1 MSFIEGHKK
10 VGGRQAGM
18 PNKRTVARRKRSR
31 ETIMKIKSVMPGTPI
46 ADAHALMV
54 ATYLNEELDLYDRL
68 AAARV
73 AIQYEKPRLTNNN
86 VNLKAEVSESFAKLW
101 NAISSGDIADVASRL
116 DQQQKQSAPIREGSS
131 EC

>member
-1 MSFIEGHKK
+1 MSFTEGHQKI
-10 VGGRQAGM
+10 GGREAGT

-31 ETIMKIKSVMPGTPI
+31 ETIAKIKSVLPGAPI

-73 AIQYEKPRLTNNN
+73 AIQYEKPRLNSNN
-86 VNLKAEVSESFAKLW
+86 VNLKAEMSESFVQLW
-101 NAISSGDIADVASRL
+101 HAISSGDIADVASRL
-116 DQQQKQSAPIREGSS
+116 DQQQKQSAPIRAGGSES
-131 EC
+131 